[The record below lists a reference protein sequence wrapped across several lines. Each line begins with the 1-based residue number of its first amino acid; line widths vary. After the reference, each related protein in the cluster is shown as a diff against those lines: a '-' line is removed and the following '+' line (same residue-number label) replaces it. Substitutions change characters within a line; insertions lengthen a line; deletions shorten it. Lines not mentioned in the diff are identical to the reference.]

1 MKNKENII
9 KKVKHGL
16 KVAAATAL
24 IAVSLTSCAN
34 VQTSFSSQDEIVQTS
49 EFLEC
54 DTSYMAKQNGDFVRM
69 KHNNGEPIYVCIDE
83 EYSDKYKAVTKE
95 SLDYIFGIVG
105 KINNNYHYEIVD
117 KKTFDSKINKTKI
130 YYTYGKE
137 VVDRL
142 GNKNEVDG
150 YAESYSAWYN
160 YFTDNP
166 VMNYYEINIS
176 KDVEE
181 NRLLLTYVHE
191 NMHLF
196 GFKDVYTNEALKT
209 TEKHYGNT
217 FMNVNMCYDIITPND
232 LACLISL
239 YSDENTDMVRMKQE
253 LKKYE
258 NKFFNYYANIC
269 KEKIKT
275 TEDVMDEN
283 FTWSG
288 GIVKE
293 DLDGSLSGTDYK
305 LLVENGEY
313 NLKLIDHYTNQEIDS
328 FKGEASL
335 INGVVILKNV
345 ELKRGLYT
353 YSPEDCYEGG
363 YIQDL
368 AVIVKDGKVSLY
380 DYMTNNFFYGFYK
393 TLEKGLTQ

>member
-49 EFLEC
+49 EFLDC

-69 KHNNGEPIYVCIDE
+69 KHNNGEPIYVCFDE

-95 SLDYIFGIVG
+95 SLDYVFGIVG

-137 VVDRL
+137 VIDRL

-217 FMNVNMCYDIITPND
+217 FMNVNMCYDILTPND

-253 LKKYE
+253 LQKYE
-258 NKFFNYYANIC
+258 TKFYNYYAKLC
-269 KEKIKT
+269 KEKLKT
-275 TEDVMDEN
+275 TEDVDYEN
-283 FTWSG
+283 FVWFG
-288 GIVKE
+288 GIVRINE
-293 DLDGSLSGTDYK
+293 DGTSVGTDYK
-305 LLVENGEY
+305 LTVENGSY
-313 NLKLIDHYTNQEIDS
+313 TLQLIDANTKEEVDCVS
-328 FKGEASL
+328 GETT
-335 INGVVILKNV
+335 IQNGVVILKNV
-345 ELKRGLYT
+345 ELKKGLYLHN
-353 YSPEDCYEGG
+353 EFDCYEGG

-368 AVIVKDGKVSLY
+368 AVITKDGITSLY
-380 DYMTNNFFYGFYK
+380 NHVSNDFLYGGYVS
-393 TLEKGLTQ
+393 LEKGLTQ